1 MRYLKNLG
9 LVFALWL
16 MMLPAQA
23 AMVTTPEVLVAPD
36 RAQLVSSLQG
46 QVVQQQLIKMGVD
59 PIAAIKRVNQMT
71 EAEIVAL
78 QGKIDQLPAGAGI
91 GTIELLLIIVIIILL
106 V

>member
-1 MRYLKNLG
+1 MRNLKNLG

-46 QVVQQQLIKMGVD
+46 QAVQQQLIKMGVD
-59 PIAAIKRVNQMT
+59 PIAAIKRVSQMT